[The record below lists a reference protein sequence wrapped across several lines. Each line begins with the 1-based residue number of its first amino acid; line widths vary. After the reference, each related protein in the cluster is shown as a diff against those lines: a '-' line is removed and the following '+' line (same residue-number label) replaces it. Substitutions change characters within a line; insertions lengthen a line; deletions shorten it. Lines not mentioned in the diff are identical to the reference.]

1 MGMIRKFLL
10 AGGVLAAVASGANA
24 TVVISGN
31 FINAGISDSGTLG
44 SNGSNPPGLQHD
56 PTGTATF
63 GVSDYVTPGTPHD
76 GFSFRHGGLPAGTF
90 LSNNNVSAPGG
101 DFVGAGPTGGGS
113 TASWVG
119 SVAGIAE
126 IRNDYSVGLNSERIV
141 VTTTIKA
148 LSALTD
154 VSFARSVDPDPDIN
168 TGGSFDTVNKRGN
181 ATLGEREIVSSQGTL
196 TGLFLALLNLS
207 GDTYVHNTSLGV
219 DCCFN
224 QDPTDVLAGFGP
236 IHPITEN
243 VDNSLNMAW
252 LIGDMAEGQEVVI
265 RYAYVVGDAIDRV
278 VVDEVP
284 EPATLAM
291 LGLGL
296 AAIGFARRRKS
307 A

>member
-1 MGMIRKFLL
+1 MRRLNALL
-10 AGGVLAAVASGANA
+10 ASAALLALASGANA

-31 FINAGISDSGTLG
+31 YINAGVSDRGTLG
-44 SNGSNPPGLQHD
+44 SNGTTPPGLQHD

-63 GVSDYVTPGTPHD
+63 GVSDYITPGDPHD
-76 GFSFRHGGLPAGTF
+76 GFSFRHGGLPAGSF
-90 LSNNNVSAPGG
+90 LGNSNYIGN

-113 TASWVG
+113 SARWVG
-119 SVAGIAE
+119 SVAGVAE
-126 IRNDYSVGLNSERIV
+126 IRNDYALGLNSERIV

-148 LSALTD
+148 LSALTA

-168 TGGSFDTVNKRGN
+168 TGGSFETTNKRGN
-181 ATLGEREIVSSQGTL
+181 ATLGERDIVSSEGTL

-207 GDTYVHNTSLGV
+207 GDTYEHNTSLGV

-224 QDPTDVLAGFGP
+224 QDPAAILAGFGP
-236 IHPITEN
+236 VHPITEN

-252 LIGDMAEGQEVVI
+252 FIGDMAAGQEVVI

-278 VVDEVP
+278 VIDEVP

-296 AAIGFARRRKS
+296 AGLGYARRRKRN
-307 A
+307 

>member
-1 MGMIRKFLL
+1 MIRKFLL
-10 AGGVLAAVASGANA
+10 AGGVLAVVASGANA

-31 FINAGISDSGTLG
+31 FIQAGVSDSGTLG
-44 SNGSNPPGLQHD
+44 SNNATPPGLKHD

-63 GVSDYVTPGTPHD
+63 GISDYLTPGDPHD
-76 GFSFRHGGLPAGTF
+76 GFSLRHAGMTPGSF
-90 LSNNNVSAPGG
+90 LSNNNIGAPAG
-101 DFVGAGPTGGGS
+101 DFAGAGPTGGGA

-119 SVAGIAE
+119 SAAGIAE

-148 LSALTD
+148 LTALSG
-154 VSFARSVDPDPDIN
+154 VSFARSIDPDPDIN
-168 TGGSFDTVNKRGN
+168 TGGDFNTTNKRGN
-181 ATLGEREIVSSQGTL
+181 ASLGEREIVSSEGTL

-207 GDTYVHNTSLGV
+207 GDTYEHNTSLGFG
-219 DCCFN
+219 CCSN
-224 QDPTDVLAGFGP
+224 QDPTLVLGGFGP

-278 VVDEVP
+278 VIDEVP
-284 EPATLAM
+284 EPATLAL

-296 AAIGFARRRKS
+296 TGIACARRRKS